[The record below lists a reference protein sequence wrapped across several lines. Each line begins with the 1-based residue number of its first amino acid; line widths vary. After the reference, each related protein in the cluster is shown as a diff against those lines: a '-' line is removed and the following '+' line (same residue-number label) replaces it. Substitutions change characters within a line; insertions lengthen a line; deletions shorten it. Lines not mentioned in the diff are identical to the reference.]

1 MDDLRSLLQ
10 RFSFSIWR
18 KRWIALG
25 IAWVLCLGGWFAVAS
40 IPNQYEASARVY
52 VDADAVLTPLLRG
65 ISLDTTP
72 INQLDLLQH
81 TVLSRPN
88 LEKLISKTDLELT
101 IGGPSDLE
109 RTVFSLAEN
118 IK

>member
-10 RFSFSIWR
+10 RFIFSIWR

-25 IAWVLCLGGWFAVAS
+25 IAWVLCISGWFAVAA

-52 VDADAVLTPLLRG
+52 VDSDAVLTPLLRG
-65 ISLDTTP
+65 LALDNTP
-72 INQLDLLQH
+72 TSQLELLQH

-88 LEKLISKTDLELT
+88 LEKLISKTDLELQVS
-101 IGGPSDLE
+101 GPADLE
-109 RTVFSLAEN
+109 RM
-118 IK
+118 